1 MYPSVL
7 FTPFHYRFVIPFH
20 FVRNISFPE
29 RGQLYV
35 NTSDNSFYIGN
46 SENLPVKLITE
57 LNIGDYETGGS
68 AHDWPSKA
76 DLTLGNTVVWAGE
89 NWLVCHT
96 TETEA
101 YLILTY
107 AYSQC
112 NFDSLQKQ
120 CNSFRDSKFTQDQLA
135 VLKPI
140 TPPDRGASGNGS
152 TQSDMYSTTSGKVFV
167 PSRPQF
173 NGAYSGGF
181 SYFTGNSQRS
191 INAEYWT
198 CSYDPRDGD
207 YQRTN
212 YRISVRENGSFD
224 DSGWSDASSY
234 TQLGFRPAIC
244 IDLTLYD

>member
-1 MYPSVL
+1 MCMHRPNQI
-7 FTPFHYRFVIPFH
+7 HRFLK
-20 FVRNISFPE
+20 
-29 RGQLYV
+29 RGCVYV
-35 NTSDNSFYIGN
+35 NTSDNSFYIG
-46 SENLPVKLITE
+46 SDENLPVKLITE

-68 AHDWPSKA
+68 AHDWPDKA

-107 AYSQC
+107 AYTQC
-112 NFDSLQKQ
+112 TFSSLQSQ

-140 TPPDRGASGNGS
+140 TPPDRGASGNGY
-152 TQSDMYSTTSGKVFV
+152 TQGDMYSTTSGKVFV

-173 NGAYSGGF
+173 NGRYSDGF

-198 CSYDPRDGD
+198 CSEDPADHD
-207 YQRTN
+207 SQRTP
-212 YRISVRENGSFD
+212 YYISIATNGSFR
-224 DSGWSDASSY
+224 DSAWSTSESY
-234 TQLGFRPAIC
+234 AKNGFRPAIC
-244 IDLTLYD
+244 VDLTLYD

>member
-1 MYPSVL
+1 MYAI
-7 FTPFHYRFVIPFH
+7 Y
-20 FVRNISFPE
+20 SFLKSG
-29 RGQLYV
+29 RIYV
-35 NTSDNSFYIGN
+35 NSADNSFYIGN
-46 SENLPVKLITE
+46 SENAPVKLITE

-107 AYSQC
+107 AYAQC
-112 NFDSLQKQ
+112 TFSSLQSQ

-135 VLKPI
+135 VLKAI

-173 NGAYSGGF
+173 NGRYSDGF

-198 CSYDPRDGD
+198 CSEDPADYDH
-207 YQRTN
+207 QRTP
-212 YRISVRENGSFD
+212 YYISIATNGSFR
-224 DSGWSDASSY
+224 DSAWSTSESY
-234 TQLGFRPAIC
+234 RQLGFRPAIC
-244 IDLTLYD
+244 VDLTLYD

>member
-1 MYPSVL
+1 M
-7 FTPFHYRFVIPFH
+7 FV
-20 FVRNISFPE
+20 NSKT
-29 RGQLYV
+29 G
-35 NTSDNSFYIGN
+35 SFYIGDSTN
-46 SENLPVKLITE
+46 SPVEVLTVNSGPIDVRNVETFCGLTLDEIFAKAKE
-57 LNIGDYETGGS
+57 EGIGGGGS

-112 NFDSLQKQ
+112 NFDSLQSQ

-140 TPPDRGASGNGS
+140 TPPDRGATGNGS
-152 TQSDMYSTTSGKVFV
+152 HQNDMYSTTSGKVFV

-173 NGAYSGGF
+173 NGAYSDGF

-198 CSYDPRDGD
+198 CSFDPSDGD
-207 YQRTN
+207 SQRTA
-212 YRISVRENGSFD
+212 YRIAIHENGSFN
-224 DSGWSDASSY
+224 DSAYSNSSSHV
-234 TQLGFRPAIC
+234 QLGFRPAIC
-244 IDLTLYD
+244 VDLTLYD

>member
-1 MYPSVL
+1 M
-7 FTPFHYRFVIPFH
+7 
-20 FVRNISFPE
+20 
-29 RGQLYV
+29 YV
-35 NTSDNSFYIGN
+35 NSTDNSIYIGN
-46 SENLPVKLITE
+46 AINAPVKLITE

-112 NFDSLQKQ
+112 TFSSLQSQ

-140 TPPDRGASGNGS
+140 TPPNLGPGDDSRGEG
-152 TQSDMYSTTSGKVFV
+152 QDMYSTTTGKVFV
-167 PSRPQF
+167 PCRSQF
-173 NGAYSGGF
+173 NGSFTWFNSNSRRAF
-181 SYFTGNSQRS
+181 SCN
-191 INAEYWT
+191 YWT
-198 CSYDPRDGD
+198 CSYDPSTQWGDFDQRDS
-207 YQRTN
+207 YQIYVN
-212 YRISVRENGSFD
+212 LNGYFGENGNST
-224 DSGWSDASSY
+224 SY
-234 TQLGFRPAIC
+234 LEYGFRPAIC
-244 IDLTLYD
+244 IDLSLY